1 MPSNMSSARACTKA
15 ETVLADLVCLSHL
28 RWNSVFQRPHHIMSR
43 LASRRDVLFVEEPV
57 PHRGETEIDVLR
69 VAPRLNVLQPR
80 IPCEVGGFGSGKQN
94 GLESALRK
102 LLRSQGWGEFV
113 AWLYTIARNVVCDRA
128 RQAGREE
135 PLDDSDAPSTSD
147 DVERRALLFRLVDT
161 LPPAQ
166 RDVLVA
172 RFAEQRSIADV
183 ARQLGRSEGAVKQ
196 LQLRAIEALR
206 AQVRGSHG

>member
-1 MPSNMSSARACTKA
+1 MTVNMRARFAELYEQNFERVYAFVVRRVRDRAEAEDVVSEVFYKA
-15 ETVLADLVCLSHL
+15 LKGIDGY
-28 RWNSVFQRPHHIMSR
+28 
-43 LASRRDVLFVEEPV
+43 EERGV
-57 PHRGETEIDVLR
+57 P
-69 VAPRLNVLQPR
+69 
-80 IPCEVGGFGSGKQN
+80 
-94 GLESALRK
+94 
-102 LLRSQGWGEFV
+102 FV

-135 PLDDSDAPSTSD
+135 PLDDRDEPSSSD

-161 LPPAQ
+161 LPAAQ

-172 RFAEQRSIADV
+172 RFAEERSIADV

-206 AQVRGSHG
+206 TQVRGSHG

>member
-1 MPSNMSSARACTKA
+1 MTVNMRARFAELYEQNFERVYAFVVRRVRDRAEAEDVVSEVFYKA
-15 ETVLADLVCLSHL
+15 LKGIDGY
-28 RWNSVFQRPHHIMSR
+28 
-43 LASRRDVLFVEEPV
+43 EERGV
-57 PHRGETEIDVLR
+57 P
-69 VAPRLNVLQPR
+69 
-80 IPCEVGGFGSGKQN
+80 
-94 GLESALRK
+94 
-102 LLRSQGWGEFV
+102 FV

-135 PLDDSDAPSTSD
+135 PLDESDGPSTFD

-206 AQVRGSHG
+206 TQVRGSHG

>member
-1 MPSNMSSARACTKA
+1 MTVDKRARFAELYEQNFERVYAFVVRRVRDRAEAEDVVSEVFYKA
-15 ETVLADLVCLSHL
+15 LKGIDGY
-28 RWNSVFQRPHHIMSR
+28 
-43 LASRRDVLFVEEPV
+43 EERGV
-57 PHRGETEIDVLR
+57 P
-69 VAPRLNVLQPR
+69 
-80 IPCEVGGFGSGKQN
+80 
-94 GLESALRK
+94 
-102 LLRSQGWGEFV
+102 FV

-135 PLDDSDAPSTSD
+135 PLDDRDEPSSSH

-161 LPPAQ
+161 LPTAQ

-206 AQVRGSHG
+206 TQVRGSHG

>member
-1 MPSNMSSARACTKA
+1 MTVYERARFAELYEQNFERVYAFVARRVRDRAEAEDVVSEVFYKA
-15 ETVLADLVCLSHL
+15 LKGIDGY
-28 RWNSVFQRPHHIMSR
+28 
-43 LASRRDVLFVEEPV
+43 EERGV
-57 PHRGETEIDVLR
+57 P
-69 VAPRLNVLQPR
+69 
-80 IPCEVGGFGSGKQN
+80 
-94 GLESALRK
+94 
-102 LLRSQGWGEFV
+102 FV

-135 PLDDSDAPSTSD
+135 PLDDRDEPSSSD

-161 LPPAQ
+161 LPTAQ

-206 AQVRGSHG
+206 AQVRGSNG

>member
-1 MPSNMSSARACTKA
+1 MTVDKRARFAELYEQNFERVYAFVVRRVRDRAEAEDVVSEVFYKA
-15 ETVLADLVCLSHL
+15 LKGIDGY
-28 RWNSVFQRPHHIMSR
+28 
-43 LASRRDVLFVEEPV
+43 EERGV
-57 PHRGETEIDVLR
+57 P
-69 VAPRLNVLQPR
+69 
-80 IPCEVGGFGSGKQN
+80 
-94 GLESALRK
+94 
-102 LLRSQGWGEFV
+102 FV

-135 PLDDSDAPSTSD
+135 PLDDRDEPSSSD

-161 LPPAQ
+161 LPTAQ

-206 AQVRGSHG
+206 TQVRGSHG

>member
-1 MPSNMSSARACTKA
+1 MTVDERARFAELYEQNFERVYAFVARRLRDRAEAEDVVSDVFYKA
-15 ETVLADLVCLSHL
+15 LKGIGGYEE
-28 RWNSVFQRPHHIMSR
+28 
-43 LASRRDVLFVEEPV
+43 RDGV
-57 PHRGETEIDVLR
+57 P
-69 VAPRLNVLQPR
+69 
-80 IPCEVGGFGSGKQN
+80 
-94 GLESALRK
+94 
-102 LLRSQGWGEFV
+102 FV
-113 AWLYTIARNVVCDRA
+113 AWLYRIAANVLHDRA
-128 RQAGREE
+128 RNAGREA
-135 PLDDSDAPSTSD
+135 PLDDCDVAVDD

-166 RDVLVA
+166 RAVLVK

>member
-1 MPSNMSSARACTKA
+1 MTVDKRARFAELYEQNFERVYAFVARRVRDRAEAEDVVSEVFYKA
-15 ETVLADLVCLSHL
+15 LKGIDGY
-28 RWNSVFQRPHHIMSR
+28 
-43 LASRRDVLFVEEPV
+43 EERGV
-57 PHRGETEIDVLR
+57 P
-69 VAPRLNVLQPR
+69 
-80 IPCEVGGFGSGKQN
+80 
-94 GLESALRK
+94 
-102 LLRSQGWGEFV
+102 FV

-135 PLDDSDAPSTSD
+135 QLDDRDAPSTSD

-161 LPPAQ
+161 LPTAQ

-206 AQVRGSHG
+206 AQARGSHG

>member
-1 MPSNMSSARACTKA
+1 MTVDKRARFAELYEQNFERVYAFVARRVRDRAEAEDVVSEVFYKA
-15 ETVLADLVCLSHL
+15 LKGIDGY
-28 RWNSVFQRPHHIMSR
+28 
-43 LASRRDVLFVEEPV
+43 EERGV
-57 PHRGETEIDVLR
+57 P
-69 VAPRLNVLQPR
+69 
-80 IPCEVGGFGSGKQN
+80 
-94 GLESALRK
+94 
-102 LLRSQGWGEFV
+102 FV

-135 PLDDSDAPSTSD
+135 PLDDRDEPSSSD
-147 DVERRALLFRLVDT
+147 DVERRALLFRLVET
-161 LPPAQ
+161 LPTAQ

-206 AQVRGSHG
+206 TQVRGSHG

>member
-1 MPSNMSSARACTKA
+1 MTVDKRARFAELYEQNFERVYAFVARRVRDRAEAEDVVSEVFYKA
-15 ETVLADLVCLSHL
+15 LKGIDGY
-28 RWNSVFQRPHHIMSR
+28 
-43 LASRRDVLFVEEPV
+43 EERGV
-57 PHRGETEIDVLR
+57 P
-69 VAPRLNVLQPR
+69 
-80 IPCEVGGFGSGKQN
+80 
-94 GLESALRK
+94 
-102 LLRSQGWGEFV
+102 FV

-135 PLDDSDAPSTSD
+135 PLDDSDEPSSSD

-161 LPPAQ
+161 LPTAQ
-166 RDVLVA
+166 RNVLVA

-206 AQVRGSHG
+206 SQVRGSHG

>member
-1 MPSNMSSARACTKA
+1 MTVDERARF
-15 ETVLADLVCLSHL
+15 ADLYEQNFERVYAFVARRVRDRAEAEDVVSD
-28 RWNSVFQRPHHIMSR
+28 VFYKALKGIGGYEE
-43 LASRRDVLFVEEPV
+43 RDGV
-57 PHRGETEIDVLR
+57 P
-69 VAPRLNVLQPR
+69 
-80 IPCEVGGFGSGKQN
+80 
-94 GLESALRK
+94 
-102 LLRSQGWGEFV
+102 FV
-113 AWLYTIARNVVCDRA
+113 AWLYRIAANVLHDRA
-128 RQAGREE
+128 HNAGREA
-135 PLDDSDAPSTSD
+135 PLEDCDVAVDD

-166 RDVLVA
+166 RDVLVK

>member
-1 MPSNMSSARACTKA
+1 MTVDERARFA
-15 ETVLADLVCLSHL
+15 ELYEQNFERVYAFVARRVRDRAEAEDVVSE
-28 RWNSVFQRPHHIMSR
+28 VFY
-43 LASRRDVLFVEEPV
+43 
-57 PHRGETEIDVLR
+57 
-69 VAPRLNVLQPR
+69 
-80 IPCEVGGFGSGKQN
+80 K
-94 GLESALRK
+94 ALRNIDGYEE
-102 LLRSQGWGEFV
+102 RGTPFV
-113 AWLYTIARNVVCDRA
+113 AWLYTIARNVVFDRA
-128 RQAGREE
+128 KQAQREA
-135 PLDDSDAPSTSD
+135 PLDDVDGPAVHD

-172 RFAEQRSIADV
+172 RFAQDRSIAEV

>member
-1 MPSNMSSARACTKA
+1 MTVDKRARFAELYEQNFERVYAFVVRRVRDRAEAEDVVSEVFYKA
-15 ETVLADLVCLSHL
+15 LKGIDGYEE
-28 RWNSVFQRPHHIMSR
+28 RSVP
-43 LASRRDVLFVEEPV
+43 
-57 PHRGETEIDVLR
+57 
-69 VAPRLNVLQPR
+69 
-80 IPCEVGGFGSGKQN
+80 
-94 GLESALRK
+94 
-102 LLRSQGWGEFV
+102 FV

-135 PLDDSDAPSTSD
+135 PLDDSDEPSTSD

-196 LQLRAIEALR
+196 LQFRAIEALR
-206 AQVRGSHG
+206 TQVRGSHG

>member
-1 MPSNMSSARACTKA
+1 MTVDERARF
-15 ETVLADLVCLSHL
+15 ADLYEQNFERVYAFVARRVRDRAEAEDVVSD
-28 RWNSVFQRPHHIMSR
+28 VFYKALKGIGGYEE
-43 LASRRDVLFVEEPV
+43 RDGV
-57 PHRGETEIDVLR
+57 P
-69 VAPRLNVLQPR
+69 
-80 IPCEVGGFGSGKQN
+80 
-94 GLESALRK
+94 
-102 LLRSQGWGEFV
+102 FV
-113 AWLYTIARNVVCDRA
+113 AWLYRIAANVLHDRA
-128 RQAGREE
+128 RNAGREA
-135 PLDDSDAPSTSD
+135 PLKDCDVAVDD

-166 RDVLVA
+166 RDVLVK

>member
-1 MPSNMSSARACTKA
+1 VTVYEQAQFAELYEQNFERVYAFVARRVRDRTEAEDVVSEVFYKA
-15 ETVLADLVCLSHL
+15 LKGIDGY
-28 RWNSVFQRPHHIMSR
+28 
-43 LASRRDVLFVEEPV
+43 EERGV
-57 PHRGETEIDVLR
+57 P
-69 VAPRLNVLQPR
+69 
-80 IPCEVGGFGSGKQN
+80 
-94 GLESALRK
+94 
-102 LLRSQGWGEFV
+102 FV
-113 AWLYTIARNVVCDRA
+113 AWLYTIARNVVHDRA
-128 RQAGREE
+128 RQSGREE
-135 PLDDSDAPSTSD
+135 GARRAPLPEPAVDD

-166 RDVLVA
+166 RDVIVK

>member
-1 MPSNMSSARACTKA
+1 MTVDKRARFAELYEQNFERVYAFVARRVRDRAEAEDVVSEVFYKA
-15 ETVLADLVCLSHL
+15 LKGIDGY
-28 RWNSVFQRPHHIMSR
+28 
-43 LASRRDVLFVEEPV
+43 EERGV
-57 PHRGETEIDVLR
+57 P
-69 VAPRLNVLQPR
+69 
-80 IPCEVGGFGSGKQN
+80 
-94 GLESALRK
+94 
-102 LLRSQGWGEFV
+102 FV

-135 PLDDSDAPSTSD
+135 PLDDRDEPSSSD

-161 LPPAQ
+161 LPAAQ

-206 AQVRGSHG
+206 SQVRGSHG